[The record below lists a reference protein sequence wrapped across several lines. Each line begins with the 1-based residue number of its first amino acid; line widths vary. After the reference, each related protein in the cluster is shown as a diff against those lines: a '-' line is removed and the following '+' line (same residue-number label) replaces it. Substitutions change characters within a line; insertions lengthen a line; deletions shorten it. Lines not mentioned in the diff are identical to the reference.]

1 MYKDYFSKN
10 LTTQIKGIMFFYK
23 SSFFYLKYI
32 YAFILA
38 CGKRLEI
45 ENKGTRIVGGSDARR
60 EAWPWIVSLHFNSRP
75 VCGASLVNEEWLV
88 TAAHCV
94 YG

>member
-1 MYKDYFSKN
+1 
-10 LTTQIKGIMFFYK
+10 MFFYK
-23 SSFFYLKYI
+23 SSLFYLKYI